1 MKRTIFILAFIISI
15 LFGSSYQQFR
25 HFDTTDPRGM
35 KDSVSYINMSQGEYD
50 VKPVHKYRF
59 AIPYLAGKIDKL
71 ILSINP
77 KLDNKNNISIRLSF
91 YIINFI
97 MLTFSAYLL
106 FLILEFYKF
115 NTLTSL
121 IGLSIFLSSRV
132 VVYSAAT
139 PLVDSFYILSLT
151 SIFYLMIRHKVL
163 RLAIVLPILTISKET
178 ILPFLFLPLILAVFR
193 NKTYYISIVLS
204 ILVFVF
210 SRKYIDLNSN
220 VNIIEQLSFIE
231 VISYHFEYLKNNV
244 LQLLTFKSFF
254 DFIHGFSL
262 FLIFALHGA
271 YINYKKKIYNLPNTI
286 FIAIFLVSI
295 LFVFL
300 SGNFG
305 RMLFTAYIPIIVYI
319 LISIEYLAQHMFV
332 DNHAENQ

>member
-1 MKRTIFILAFIISI
+1 MKRLLFILAFIISV

-25 HFDTTDPRGM
+25 HFDTTDTRGIS
-35 KDSVSYINMSQGEYD
+35 DSVSYINMTKGEYD
-50 VKPVHKYRF
+50 VTAVHRYRF
-59 AIPYLAGKIDKL
+59 AVPYLAREMNLL

-77 KLDNKNNISIRLSF
+77 KLDNKNESIRLSF

-97 MLTFSAYLL
+97 ILTFSAYLL
-106 FLILEFYKF
+106 FLIFEFYKF
-115 NTLTSL
+115 NALTSL

-139 PLVDSFYILSLT
+139 PIVDSFYILSLT

-163 RLAIVLPILTISKET
+163 MLAIVLPILTISKET
-178 ILPFLFLPLILAVFR
+178 ILPFLFLPLILSVFR
-193 NKTYYISIVLS
+193 HKIYYISIALS

-210 SRKYIDLNSN
+210 SRKYIDLDL
-220 VNIIEQLSFIE
+220 NILEQLSLIE
-231 VISYHFEYLKNNV
+231 VVSSHFENLKNQA
-244 LQLLTFKSFF
+244 LRLLTFKALF
-254 DFIHGFSL
+254 DFMHGFSL
-262 FLIFALHGA
+262 FLIFSLHGI

-286 FIAIFLVSI
+286 FIVIFLVSI
-295 LFVFL
+295 LFILL

-319 LISIEYLAQHMFV
+319 LISIEYLSQHIFV
-332 DNHAENQ
+332 DNQ

>member
-1 MKRTIFILAFIISI
+1 
-15 LFGSSYQQFR
+15 
-25 HFDTTDPRGM
+25 M
-35 KDSVSYINMSQGEYD
+35 KDSISYINMSQGEYD

-59 AIPYLAGKIDKL
+59 AIPYLAGEIDKL

-97 MLTFSAYLL
+97 VLTLSAYLL

-121 IGLSIFLSSRV
+121 IGLSIFLSSRI

-193 NKTYYISIVLS
+193 NKIYYISIVLS

-210 SRKYIDLNSN
+210 SRKYIDLNSS
-220 VNIIEQLSFIE
+220 VNIIEQLNFIE

-262 FLIFALHGA
+262 FLIFAIHGV
-271 YINYKKKIYNLPNTI
+271 YINYKKKIYNLPNAI

-295 LFVFL
+295 LFIFL

-319 LISIEYLAQHMFV
+319 LISIEYLAQQIFV
-332 DNHAENQ
+332 ENQ

>member
-1 MKRTIFILAFIISI
+1 MKKTIFILAFIISI

-35 KDSVSYINMSQGEYD
+35 NDSVSYINMSQGEYD
-50 VKPVHKYRF
+50 VIPVHKYRF
-59 AIPYLAGKIDKL
+59 AIPYLAGIIDNL
-71 ILSINP
+71 ILSFNP
-77 KLDNKNNISIRLSF
+77 NLDNKNNISIRLSF

-97 MLTFSAYLL
+97 ILTFSAYLL
-106 FLILEFYKF
+106 YLILEFYKF

-139 PLVDSFYILSLT
+139 PLIESYYILSLT
-151 SIFYLMIRHKVL
+151 SIFYLMIRHKVF

-178 ILPFLFLPLILAVFR
+178 ILPFLFLPLTLAVFR
-193 NKTYYISIVLS
+193 NKIYYISIVLS

-210 SRKYIDLNSN
+210 ARKYIDLNSN
-220 VNIIEQLSFIE
+220 VNIFEQLSFIE
-231 VISYHFEYLKNNV
+231 VISQHVESLKNKV
-244 LQLLTFKSFF
+244 FKLFTFKGVF

-262 FLIFALHGA
+262 FLIFALHGI
-271 YINYKKKIYNLPNTI
+271 YINYKIKLYNLPNTN
-286 FIAIFLVSI
+286 FIAIILVSI
-295 LFVFL
+295 LFMFL

-305 RMLFTAYIPIIVYI
+305 RMLFTAYIPIIVYV
-319 LISIEYLAQHMFV
+319 LISVEYLAQHMFV
-332 DNHAENQ
+332 ENQ